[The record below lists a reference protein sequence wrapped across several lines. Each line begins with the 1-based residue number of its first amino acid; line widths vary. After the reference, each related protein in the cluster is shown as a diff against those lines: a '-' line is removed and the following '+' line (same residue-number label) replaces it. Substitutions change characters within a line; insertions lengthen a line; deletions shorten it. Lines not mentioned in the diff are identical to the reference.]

1 MESINEADQS
11 LICTSQLSS
20 ELETIYVYSEV
31 KKSYTSKAHM
41 VQAVSNLKDKLH
53 KARTC
58 FSIEANV

>member
-11 LICTSQLSS
+11 LICQLSS